1 MCRQPYASHD
11 TSVHWCFDDL
21 SVDYK
26 KTDELK
32 IVTHTTPMMETR
44 VKVTIL
50 GTAQDAGIPQAGC
63 SCKRCINA
71 HNFPEYKKYPVS
83 IGIEGCDGSKHL
95 LEITRNL
102 PEQLKEWSGEV
113 EPLGIFVPETV
124 TITHLHLGHIEG
136 IGQFGKPVMNTSD
149 LPIYLSEKN
158 RESIEQR
165 NDIQLMIKER
175 NIKFEP
181 QKYNHSFQPKEDC
194 GFKLRLIPI
203 PHRSELG
210 DTAGIIIEGKK
221 KNLLFLPDQDSW
233 EKTLES
239 FSVKDIR
246 ELFTLLEIDIAWID
260 GTFWNLKELP
270 GRNLKEIPHPIIEES
285 LELLGMRRPEDPEVS
300 FIHLNHSNPV
310 NDNDSM
316 ERKLV
321 QSRGWS
327 VCERNQTVTL

>member
-1 MCRQPYASHD
+1 M
-11 TSVHWCFDDL
+11 
-21 SVDYK
+21 
-26 KTDELK
+26 
-32 IVTHTTPMMETR
+32 THTTYMMETR

-50 GTAQDAGIPQAGC
+50 GIAQDAGIPQAGC
-63 SCKRCINA
+63 ACKRCIDA
-71 HNFPEYKKYPVS
+71 HNSPEHKKYPVS
-83 IGIEGCDGSKHL
+83 IGIEGYDGSKHL

-102 PEQLKEWSGEV
+102 PEQLREWSGMTNFQR
-113 EPLGIFVPETV
+113 IFMPETV
-124 TITHLHLGHIEG
+124 TITHLHLGHVEG

-149 LPIYLSEKN
+149 VPIYLSEKN
-158 RESIEQR
+158 KESMEQR
-165 NDIQLMIKER
+165 NDIQLMIKDR
-175 NIKFEP
+175 NIRFVS
-181 QKYNHSFQPKEDC
+181 QKYNSSFQPKENC

-210 DTAGIIIEGKK
+210 DTAGIIIEGGNR
-221 KNLLFLPDQDSW
+221 NLLFLPDQDSW
-233 EKTLES
+233 KNTLES
-239 FSVKDIR
+239 FSVKNIR
-246 ELFTLLEIDIAWID
+246 EFLTLLEIDVAWVD

-285 LELLGMRRPEDPEVS
+285 LELLGMKRPEDPEIS

-327 VCERNQTVTL
+327 VCERNQTVEL